1 MQVIW
6 HLQLV
11 SFKSLRGTPAP
22 HHHWEGTE
30 QSSIFLPL
38 QHPEGE
44 RVWASGGGGHKV
56 WAQSR
61 REQTKAEEAMPRAGP
76 APVHLPQAIHC
87 ARAGLDLKAWG
98 VRNRV
103 QGWEEDVPRTWRRQ
117 GSAGL

>member
-44 RVWASGGGGHKV
+44 RVWASGGGGV
-56 WAQSR
+56 
-61 REQTKAEEAMPRAGP
+61 TKSGLRAEESKPRPRRPCRGLVQLQCTCP
-76 APVHLPQAIHC
+76 RPSTAPELV
-87 ARAGLDLKAWG
+87 
-98 VRNRV
+98 
-103 QGWEEDVPRTWRRQ
+103 
-117 GSAGL
+117 